1 VRGLTGEELLRRPV
15 QLRGIQ
21 LGRPVDLL
29 LHPQE
34 PQALGLDVLCGD
46 ERHRFLP
53 LSAVELRGDHVEAS
67 SPLVLLDLRDD
78 SFYRREAR
86 SLGSMRGRAV
96 EDGGAAL
103 EDVVLDPGWRVVELV
118 LVDGERVPLD
128 GIALPALRSR

>member
-1 VRGLTGEELLRRPV
+1 MRGLTGDELLRRPV

-53 LSAVELRGDHVEAS
+53 LSAVEVREGHVEAS

-86 SLGSMRGRAV
+86 SLGAMRGRAV
-96 EDGGAAL
+96 EGGTVL
-103 EDVVLDPGWRVVELV
+103 EDVVLDGGWRIVELV
-118 LVDGERVPLD
+118 LEDGERVPLD
-128 GIALPALRSR
+128 GTELPGRRSR

>member
-1 VRGLTGEELLRRPV
+1 VRGLTGDELLRRPV
-15 QLRGIQ
+15 RLRGIE
-21 LGRPVDLL
+21 LGRAVDVL

-53 LSAVELRGDHVEAS
+53 LSAAEVREDYVEAA

-86 SLGSMRGRAV
+86 PLSALRGTALEGR
-96 EDGGAAL
+96 AAL
-103 EDVVLDPGWRVVELV
+103 EDVVLDDGWRIVELV
-118 LVDGERVPLD
+118 LEGGEQVPLD
-128 GIALPALRSR
+128 GIVLPARRSR

>member
-1 VRGLTGEELLRRPV
+1 VRGLTGDELLQRPV
-15 QLRGIQ
+15 RLRGIQ
-21 LGRPVDLL
+21 LGRPVDVL

-53 LSAVELRGDHVEAS
+53 LSAVEVREDYVEAA

-86 SLGSMRGRAV
+86 SLAALRGTAV
-96 EDGGAAL
+96 EDSGAL
-103 EDVVLDPGWRVVELV
+103 EDVVLDRAWRIVELV
-118 LVDGERVPLD
+118 LEDGERMPLD
-128 GIALPALRSR
+128 GIALSARRSR

>member
-1 VRGLTGEELLRRPV
+1 VRGLTGDELLRRPV

-53 LSAVELRGDHVEAS
+53 LSAVELREGHVEAS

-86 SLGSMRGRAV
+86 SLGAMRGRAV
-96 EDGGAAL
+96 EGGTVL
-103 EDVVLDPGWRVVELV
+103 EDVVLDGGWRIVELV
-118 LVDGERVPLD
+118 LEDGERVPLD
-128 GIALPALRSR
+128 GIALPARRSR

>member
-1 VRGLTGEELLRRPV
+1 MRGLTGDELLRRPV

-21 LGRPVDLL
+21 LGRPVDVL

-53 LSAVELRGDHVEAS
+53 VSAAEVREDHVEAA

-78 SFYRREAR
+78 SYYRREAR
-86 SLGSMRGRAV
+86 SLGSMRGSYPKSSYTRSIHS
-96 EDGGAAL
+96 L
-103 EDVVLDPGWRVVELV
+103 WRTSSLYRFTATPEF
-118 LVDGERVPLD
+118 
-128 GIALPALRSR
+128 